1 MTGRPFDPFGPVV
14 TLRRLRRENAGVSA
28 VEFGMIAPVFI
39 TMLLGMLDLGH
50 MMYGKSVLNG
60 AVQEAAR
67 SASLETGDTAA
78 ADALIAD
85 RIAPVL
91 RGASVETT
99 RTSYFDFAD
108 IERAE
113 DWNDADNNGVCN
125 DGESFADENGNGA
138 WDDDVGVDGNGG
150 ANDVVIYTV
159 SVTYEPVFRI
169 PFTPEQWAERTIES
183 TAIRKNQPYA
193 SQEGY
198 GSDART
204 CD

>member
-1 MTGRPFDPFGPVV
+1 MTGDLFNRICSGANWRCF
-14 TLRRLRRENAGVSA
+14 RRDNAGVTA
-28 VEFGMIAPVFI
+28 VEFAVVAPVFL
-39 TMLLGMLDLGH
+39 TMLMGILDLGH

-67 SASLETGDTAA
+67 SASLETGDTTA
-78 ADALIAD
+78 ADELIAA
-85 RIAPVL
+85 RIAPIL
-91 RGASVETT
+91 SNATVETT

-125 DGESFADENGNGA
+125 DGESFTDENGNGA
-138 WDDDVGVDGNGG
+138 WDADIGVDGNGG

-159 SVTYEPVFRI
+159 SVTYEPIFRI
-169 PFTPEQWAERTIES
+169 PFTPEQWGERTIET

-193 SQEGY
+193 NQEGY
-198 GSDART
+198 GSEART